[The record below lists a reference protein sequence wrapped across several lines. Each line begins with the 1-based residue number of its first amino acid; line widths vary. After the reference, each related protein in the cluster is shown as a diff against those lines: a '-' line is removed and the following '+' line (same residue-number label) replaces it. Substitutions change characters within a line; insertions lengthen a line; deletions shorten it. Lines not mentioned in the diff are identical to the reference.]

1 MASYPPLATG
11 GRPLIIPLFIPH
23 LGCPHR
29 CVFCDQRAITG
40 ASGRLPS
47 ADQIRNEINRY
58 LTFSRKNHSTTQI
71 SFFGGN
77 FLGLKEKDMLRLLE
91 CVTTFV
97 DQGAVDSL
105 RFSTRPDTITP
116 ERLAA
121 LSPFPV
127 ETVELGVQSM
137 NNNVLEACQRG
148 HTADSTIAAAQ
159 SIKDAGYRLGLQMMV
174 GLPEDT
180 DDGAMDTARRLVD
193 LAPDFVR
200 IYPTLVLNGS
210 PLAKMFRDGHYTPMI
225 LEKCVSLVAKLFRL
239 FTQQDISVVRMGL
252 QASDGLA
259 NPDTILAGP
268 YHPAFGHLVHGKI
281 VLDAIEDALKN
292 MKAIPRKLTIGV
304 HPTMVSRVQGLN
316 KVNIKHIRR
325 QFGLHAVSIFQDDS
339 LASNRL
345 MLGDQE
351 ISL

>member
-1 MASYPPLATG
+1 MAPATATD
-11 GRPLIIPLFIPH
+11 RHLIIPLFIPH

-40 ASGRLPS
+40 VSGVLPT
-47 ADQIRNEINRY
+47 ADQIQDEINRY
-58 LTFSRKNHSTTQI
+58 LTFSRKDHSTTQI

-77 FLGLKEKDMLRLLE
+77 FLGLKEEEMLRLLE

-116 ERLAA
+116 DRLAA
-121 LSPFPV
+121 LTRFPV
-127 ETVELGVQSM
+127 ETVEIGVQSM
-137 NNNVLEACQRG
+137 NNTVLEMCKRG
-148 HTADSTIAAAQ
+148 HTAEDTIAAARL
-159 SIKDAGYRLGLQMMV
+159 IKASGYRLGLQMMV
-174 GLPEDT
+174 GLPGDT
-180 DDGAMDTARRLVD
+180 DEGAMDTALRIID

-210 PLAKMFRDGHYTPMI
+210 PLAKMFRDGRYAPMN
-225 LEKCVSLVAKLFRL
+225 LEACVFLVARLYRL
-239 FTQQDISVVRMGL
+239 FTRHGIAVVRMGL

-259 NPDTILAGP
+259 DPNTILTGP

-281 VLDAIEDALKN
+281 VLEAIEGALAN
-292 MKAIPRKLTIGV
+292 METIPQRLTLEV

-316 KVNIKHIRR
+316 KRNIKSIR
-325 QFGLHAVSIFQDDS
+325 QKFNIQSVSLFQDDN
-339 LASNRL
+339 LPTNRL
-345 MLGDQE
+345 MLGEQKID
-351 ISL
+351 L